1 MNKRTGRTT
10 QIISLLMIILSLTL
24 MVGCGDSQNKGSGD
38 TEKKSD
44 PAADY
49 VLAQKLAGNW
59 LRSDGPYRLHISAIN
74 KDGSLRAQYFNPG
87 PINVSISNWQTEGGL
102 LKLFVELRDTNY
114 PGSTYTLYYNSDE
127 NILEGEY
134 FQAVQKDIFVV
145 DFVKE

>member
-10 QIISLLMIILSLTL
+10 QIISPLIIILTLTL

-38 TEKKSD
+38 TKKKSD

-59 LRSDGPYRLHISAIN
+59 LRSDGPYRLNISAIN
-74 KDGSLRAQYFNPG
+74 RDGRLKAQYFNPT
-87 PINVSISNWQTEGGL
+87 PINVSISNWQTEGDI

-114 PGSTYTLYYNSDE
+114 PGSTYTLFYNEHD
-127 NILEGEY
+127 NTLEGEY
-134 FQAVQKDIFVV
+134 FQAVQKNIFIVS
-145 DFVKE
+145 FVKE